1 MSYEKKKKKICIAK
15 ETIHKMKIEPIK
27 WEKILTKH
35 ISDKGLIFSMYKEL
49 IQLNTKK

>member
-1 MSYEKKKKKICIAK
+1 M
-15 ETIHKMKIEPIK
+15 EPIK
-27 WEKILTKH
+27 WEKMLINH